1 MFFVPTRFLQ
11 IVKRND
17 SPGLLWKK
25 IKLTP
30 TRKANAKKRLRRV
43 WQVKSQHL
51 KPPPSNSK
59 NLQPTITMQEKHA
72 SLNKSLVPVV
82 SIDVM
87 RQMFHIN
94 SKAF

>member
-17 SPGLLWKK
+17 SPGLLWKT

-43 WQVKSQHL
+43 WQNEAVL
-51 KPPPSNSK
+51 RACAGPPPEGVKPPPESK
-59 NLQPTITMQEKHA
+59 KKI
-72 SLNKSLVPVV
+72 VV
-82 SIDVM
+82 KDSAE
-87 RQMFHIN
+87 
-94 SKAF
+94 SKKKIGDLKDSAAKL